1 MLRWQDTNH
10 PANMQTF
17 LHLAKSFL
25 VNTSFYMTKHPLS
38 PDPGYYTSYILKV
51 PEGNVLHQLEKQAE
65 AMASLLN
72 SISDEK
78 GLFAYAPGKWSV
90 KELVGHILDCERV
103 FVYRALR
110 YARNDKTELP
120 GFEEDEYIANA
131 FFNNRTMQSLTEEYI
146 LQRKSTIAF
155 FKNLN
160 EEELNRTGTAN
171 NKVLSVIQLLY
182 IIAGHELHHVGVLKE
197 RYMIADS
204 ND

>member
-1 MLRWQDTNH
+1 MSWQDTNR

-25 VNTSFYMTKHPLS
+25 ANTSFYMTKHPLS
-38 PDPGYYTSYILKV
+38 PDPGYYTNYILMV
-51 PEGNVLHQLEKQAE
+51 PEGNILQQLEIQ
-65 AMASLLN
+65 MTQTVSLLEG
-72 SISDEK
+72 ISEEK
-78 GLFAYAPGKWSV
+78 GLFAYAPGKWSI
-90 KELVGHILDCERV
+90 KELIGHILDCERV
-103 FVYRALR
+103 FAYRAMR
-110 YARNDKTELP
+110 YSRNDKTPLP
-120 GFEEDEYIANA
+120 SFEEDEYVANA
-131 FFNNRTMQSLTEEYI
+131 FFNNRTMKSLIEEYI
-146 LQRKSTIAF
+146 LQRKSSIAF